1 MKRKKAQVVIHRTGR
16 YLTGEAQ
23 PGVVLTDHEVELM
36 REMHEE
42 YPVGHPRHMGYR
54 RLAKKFNVAKIT
66 VRRICNYQKRI
77 GGTSSK

>member
-1 MKRKKAQVVIHRTGR
+1 MTRKKAHVVIHRTGHYR
-16 YLTGEAQ
+16 TGEAQ
-23 PGVVLTDHEVELM
+23 IGVVLTDHEVELM

-42 YPVGHPRHMGYR
+42 YPVGHPKHLGYR
-54 RLAKKFNVAKIT
+54 RLAKIFKVAKIT